1 MTLVSYMKYNYGIL
15 LYKKKERFSEFLNTL
30 YFQYF
35 SMVLSIESVLEEIL
49 MKQFHT
55 LSPMYGKFFCK
66 VVSLSMG
73 KIK

>member
-1 MTLVSYMKYNYGIL
+1 M
-15 LYKKKERFSEFLNTL
+15 KKERFSEFLNAL

-35 SMVLSIESVLEEIL
+35 SMVLSIESVVEEIL

-55 LSPMYGKFFCK
+55 LSPMYGKFFFK
-66 VVSLSMG
+66 VVSLSMD